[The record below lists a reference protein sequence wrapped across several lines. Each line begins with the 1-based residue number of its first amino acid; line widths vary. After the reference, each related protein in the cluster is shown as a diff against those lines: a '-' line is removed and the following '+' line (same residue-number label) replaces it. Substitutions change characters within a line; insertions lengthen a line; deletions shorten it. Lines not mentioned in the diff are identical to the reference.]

1 MIEIRNSIS
10 RIKVP
15 LRHPPVSF
23 NAADGRTC
31 QESGQF
37 ERFTPA
43 LIEKAGSFYAD
54 GHGAIK
60 PFPGTPPLGL
70 VACGPDAKLRTPRR
84 PDAVN
89 FARLKGASG
98 MFGALSTFNSLTSA
112 VGPN

>member
-70 VACGPDAKLRTPRR
+70 VACGPDAELRSRISR
-84 PDAVN
+84 YQN
-89 FARLKGASG
+89 
-98 MFGALSTFNSLTSA
+98 
-112 VGPN
+112 

>member
-31 QESGQF
+31 QESGNSNAF
-37 ERFTPA
+37 
-43 LIEKAGSFYAD
+43 IEKAGSFYAD

-84 PDAVN
+84 PDAAN

-98 MFGALSTFNSLTSA
+98 MFGALSAYNSLTSA